1 MERQIPADNAFPNEM
16 PEKGNRYVESKQGKE
31 EKGRESRFSEKRT
44 ERTAKQGREHP
55 INEGGQEPPES
66 EAAMGQDNKMKSTKN
81 RKKTDGKFRSKHI
94 KHDPQAESARSE
106 FGLTN
111 NKTDGDR

>member
-1 MERQIPADNAFPNEM
+1 
-16 PEKGNRYVESKQGKE
+16 
-31 EKGRESRFSEKRT
+31 
-44 ERTAKQGREHP
+44 
-55 INEGGQEPPES
+55 
-66 EAAMGQDNKMKSTKN
+66 MGQDNKMKSTKN